1 MGSLKEIGD
10 FLRDAKGT
18 IKEMKCRADDIKGYS
33 IAKQS
38 SAATLQFP
46 IIMSR
51 SINVDTA
58 MNVTKALERQ
68 YANFVQLTI
77 ALNPVINWNE
87 EDIPGFIN
95 RIHQNNPTPLDI
107 IESCINVYSDEELGL
122 RMITSINEGCNGQ
135 VLRSN
140 KEQMFNIE
148 DHLNQNKLNDLY
160 KPNQITL
167 EQANASLDYFMLT
180 EAKHR
185 PKKDNGKTTYKSLD
199 EFGKAYNAINQGENP
214 EPSSV
219 KGFDPKTYKPS
230 KRGGHDNTRESKFGP
245 IYDDNGNVI
254 GERKYDKFKNSDGS
268 VSISYLDKYNDGRV
282 ERYTTHNDTKS
293 KQEPNVS
300 DPTVTNG
307 KATAS
312 AGNKKDKGV
321 PNKKPSNDETKLA
334 GHNNGTNKYEE
345 IANAEREK
353 REEEAKKAE
362 LKLAMD
368 KANSEHRARAV
379 VKLSDND
386 VKKSNELVPTTLSV
400 TLQQT
405 KGDNFGGNINFI
417 LGVKGLMHPVNSDE
431 MVSNLLDGYKA
442 GNKFFNFLR
451 WTSGEIS
458 FLKDL
463 LLNVDGIKE
472 DVIRKHSKG
481 SHWWTTLKR
490 NRTIARTRNISS
502 IIGKKDGRI
511 LPNATIVCSME
522 EVMEIKDTYN
532 VDLMDPKNIAK
543 IMDRYFL
550 LGFVI
555 VDESQEL
562 CYFMFDGEREYA
574 ALSFKGLERENNNK
588 NDFKDIY
595 KMINA
600 GRL

>member
-18 IKEMKCRADDIKGYS
+18 IKEMKCRADDIKGLS

-219 KGFDPKTYKPS
+219 KGFDPKTHKTGNSYRNDWEKTYKRYANGGETDPNAGMLDGVNSPKNNPTLHS
-230 KRGGHDNTRESKFGP
+230 KLDEVNK
-245 IYDDNGNVI
+245 
-254 GERKYDKFKNSDGS
+254 KYGKTSNNFNKN
-268 VSISYLDKYNDGRV
+268 I
-282 ERYTTHNDTKS
+282 
-293 KQEPNVS
+293 QEPNVS

-312 AGNKKDKGV
+312 AGNKKSNNKLD
-321 PNKKPSNDETKLA
+321 KKPSKDETKLA
-334 GHNNGTNKYEE
+334 GHNNGTNKHEE

-362 LKLAMD
+362 LKLAID

-463 LLNVDGIKE
+463 LLNIDGIKE

-502 IIGKKDGRI
+502 IIAKKDGRI

-532 VDLMDPKNIAK
+532 VDLMDPRNIAK

>member
-18 IKEMKCRADDIKGYS
+18 IKEMKCRADDIKGLS

-185 PKKDNGKTTYKSLD
+185 PKKDNGR
-199 EFGKAYNAINQGENP
+199 
-214 EPSSV
+214 
-219 KGFDPKTYKPS
+219 KTYK
-230 KRGGHDNTRESKFGP
+230 GM
-245 IYDDNGNVI
+245 
-254 GERKYDKFKNSDGS
+254 DGFAQA
-268 VSISYLDKYNDGRV
+268 YNDIQNGKNPQPDNSGV
-282 ERYTTHNDTKS
+282 TVNPTQGAGGVVNDPVA
-293 KQEPNVS
+293 KQQPKVK

-312 AGNKKDKGV
+312 TGNKKVERKPD
-321 PNKKPSNDETKLA
+321 KKPSKDETKLA
-334 GHNNGTNKYEE
+334 GHNNGTNKHEE

-362 LKLAMD
+362 LKLAID

-502 IIGKKDGRI
+502 IIAKKEGRI

-532 VDLMDPKNIAK
+532 VDLMDPRNIAK

>member
-46 IIMSR
+46 VIMSR

-58 MNVTKALERQ
+58 SNVVKALERQ
-68 YANFVQLTI
+68 YATFVQMVI
-77 ALNPVINWNE
+77 ALNPVINWE
-87 EDIPGFIN
+87 EDDIPGFIN
-95 RIHQNNPTPLDI
+95 KIHQNNPTPLDV

-148 DHLNQNKLNDLY
+148 EQLNQTKLNDLY
-160 KPNQITL
+160 RPNQITL

-185 PKKDNGKTTYKSLD
+185 PKKENNKYKTYKSLD
-199 EFGKAYNAINQGENP
+199 EFGQAYKAINQGENP
-214 EPSSV
+214 QPSNNGTNV
-219 KGFDPKTYKPS
+219 NPTQGGGGVVNDPKA
-230 KRGGHDNTRESKFGP
+230 N
-245 IYDDNGNVI
+245 
-254 GERKYDKFKNSDGS
+254 
-268 VSISYLDKYNDGRV
+268 
-282 ERYTTHNDTKS
+282 
-293 KQEPNVS
+293 QQPNVK

-312 AGNKKDKGV
+312 AGNKKANNKPD
-321 PNKKPSNDETKLA
+321 KKPSNDETKLT
-334 GHNNGTNKYEE
+334 GHNNGTNKHVE
-345 IANAEREK
+345 AVNAEEDKR
-353 REEEAKKAE
+353 REEARKAE
-362 LKLAMD
+362 LKLEID
-368 KANSEHRARAV
+368 KANAEHRARAI

-386 VKKSNELVPTTLSV
+386 IKKCNELVPTTLSV
-400 TLQQT
+400 TLQQM
-405 KGDNFGGNINFI
+405 KGDNFGGNVNFI
-417 LGVKGLMHPVNSDE
+417 LGIKGLMHPVNSDE

-442 GNKFFNFLR
+442 GNRFFNFLR

-490 NRTIARTRNISS
+490 NRTIARTKNISS
-502 IIGKKDGRI
+502 IIAKKQSRI
-511 LPNATIVCSME
+511 LPNATIACSME

-595 KMINA
+595 KMINS

>member
-18 IKEMKCRADDIKGYS
+18 IKEIKCKADDIKGYS

-38 SAATLQFP
+38 SASTLQFP
-46 IIMSR
+46 VIISR

-58 MNVTKALERQ
+58 SNIVKALERQ
-68 YANFVQLTI
+68 YATFVQMVI
-77 ALNPVINWNE
+77 SLNPVIDWE
-87 EDIPGFIN
+87 KDDIPGFIN
-95 RIHQNNPTPLDI
+95 RIHQNSPTPIDV
-107 IESCINVYSDEELGL
+107 IESCINVYSDETLGL

-148 DHLNQNKLNDLY
+148 DHLNKNKLNDLY

-180 EAKHR
+180 EAKKN
-185 PKKDNGKTTYKSLD
+185 KKDPYK
-199 EFGKAYNAINQGENP
+199 KAYNDVNNGENP
-214 EPSSV
+214 QANSGEHI
-219 KGFDPKTYKPS
+219 KGSKAKENNPYKGPNIP
-230 KRGGHDNTRESKFGP
+230 HQPESK
-245 IYDDNGNVI
+245 DDAKVNGHLNH
-254 GERKYDKFKNSDGS
+254 KNRQE
-268 VSISYLDKYNDGRV
+268 LDGRLKG
-282 ERYTTHNDTKS
+282 ETDKRQN
-293 KQEPNVS
+293 EAE
-300 DPTVTNG
+300 
-307 KATAS
+307 KA
-312 AGNKKDKGV
+312 
-321 PNKKPSNDETKLA
+321 KL
-334 GHNNGTNKYEE
+334 KME
-345 IANAEREK
+345 IDRANAEYRSK
-353 REEEAKKAE
+353 
-362 LKLAMD
+362 
-368 KANSEHRARAV
+368 AV

-400 TLQQT
+400 TLQQM
-405 KGDNFGGNINFI
+405 KGDNFGGNVNFV
-417 LGVKGLMHPVNSDE
+417 LGIKGLMHPVNSDE
-431 MVSNLLDGYKA
+431 MVSNLLDGYKS

-463 LLNVDGIKE
+463 LFNIDGIKE
-472 DVIRKHSKG
+472 DVIKKHSKG

-490 NRTIARTRNISS
+490 NRTLARMKNIY
-502 IIGKKDGRI
+502 GKNRI
-511 LPNATIVCSME
+511 LPNATIACSME
-522 EVMEIKDTYN
+522 EVMEINDTYN
-532 VDLMDPKNIAK
+532 VDLLDPRNTMKL
-543 IMDRYFL
+543 MDRYFL

-562 CYFMFDGEREYA
+562 CYFMFDGEREFQ

-595 KMINA
+595 KMINS